1 MSRRSEAGATAD
13 RGSTVNWSSRAPH
26 ALPLAVLAFAV
37 LVDVAVG
44 PDQVL
49 ITLAAIAPLAAA
61 TFLGR
66 RATLGYAVLA
76 LIVAVLLGFYDQQYT
91 AESIVAHTIR
101 LVGIALAGAMA
112 LVTCTIRQ
120 RREEQLTRLGAQ
132 AASTRAVVQ
141 MAETLQ
147 RNLLGAAPQV
157 PGLETAVR
165 YLPASR
171 HAQVGGDWYDTF
183 PAPDGTTVLV
193 IGDVAGHDAPA
204 AATMAQTRGML
215 RGIAQAGTASPATL
229 LTTMDRAFENLG
241 LGTLVTVAVATVDLR
256 RNGSDESGPTTLRWA
271 NAGHPAPVLICADGQ
286 IHLLER
292 EPDRLLGV
300 SAEVDRADHEVPLA
314 PGDTVLFYTDGLVER
329 GRTSLDEGTAW
340 LLREMARI
348 GREPLERLCDD
359 LLTAIGG
366 RVDDDVAL
374 LAIRLPACTETGWV
388 GSPQR

>member
-1 MSRRSEAGATAD
+1 MH
-13 RGSTVNWSSRAPH
+13 WSSRAQH

-37 LVDVAVG
+37 LVDLAVG

-49 ITLAAIAPLAAA
+49 ITLVVIAPLAAA

-66 RATLGYAVLA
+66 RATLGYAVLS
-76 LIVAVLLGFYDQQYT
+76 LVVAVLLGFYDRQYT
-91 AESIVAHTIR
+91 DEAVVAHSIR
-101 LVGIALAGAMA
+101 LVGIALAGALA

-132 AASTRAVVQ
+132 AAATRAVVQ

-147 RNLLGAAPQV
+147 QNLLGAAPQV

-215 RGIAQAGTASPATL
+215 RGIAQTGSASPATL

-241 LGTLVTVAVATVDLR
+241 LDTLVTVAVATIDLR
-256 RNGSDESGPTTLRWA
+256 RNGSDEAEPVMLRWS
-271 NAGHPAPVLICADGQ
+271 NAGHPAPVLICADGRLR
-286 IHLLER
+286 LLER
-292 EPDRLLGV
+292 APDRLLGV
-300 SAEVDRADHEVPLA
+300 AADVHRTDHEVPLE
-314 PGDTVLFYTDGLVER
+314 PGDTVLFYTDGLIER
-329 GRTSLDEGTAW
+329 GRTSLDDGTAW
-340 LLREMARI
+340 LLEELTRI

-374 LAIRLPACTETGWV
+374 LAIRLPVCTDAPRPRE
-388 GSPQR
+388 